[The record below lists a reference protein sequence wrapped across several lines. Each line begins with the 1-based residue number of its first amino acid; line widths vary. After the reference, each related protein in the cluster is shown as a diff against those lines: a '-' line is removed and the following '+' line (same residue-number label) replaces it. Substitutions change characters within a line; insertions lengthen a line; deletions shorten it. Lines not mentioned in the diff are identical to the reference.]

1 MRAFTER
8 SVVGTLFKTQT
19 RPTHN
24 FTETFVIYWAIQAGL
39 LTPLNFARHRLS
51 PLAAFTSGAYF
62 LHKGSGDSEFANFTL
77 PTLKA
82 FFEARSH
89 TVWK

>member
-51 PLAAFTSGAYF
+51 PLAF
-62 LHKGSGDSEFANFTL
+62 LL
-77 PTLKA
+77 PVRT
-82 FFEARSH
+82 FFSREAV
-89 TVWK
+89 TVNLRILHCQR